1 MGKTIIISNRLPLQ
15 INITEDQTL
24 EVTPSVGGL
33 ATGLKSFHQEGDS
46 IWIGWTGMAAEDV
59 PEDLQQKVDAEV
71 QKQGCVAVS
80 LTSEEIE
87 KFYYGFSNRT
97 VWPLFHYFMEYTEF
111 QPDHWEAYKQVN
123 AKYAE
128 AVLERL
134 DDDDVVWVHDY
145 QLLLLPEY
153 IRKKNSKVTI
163 GFFNHI
169 PFPSSEVFRTLPW
182 REEVLKGMLG
192 ADLIGFHTYDY
203 ERHFL
208 RSVNRILR
216 HDINFNSVN
225 IGSRIVRSDSFPMG
239 IDYKKFWNAAKE
251 HYSQPR
257 SENSDIQKKLD
268 YHKYVTRNTKLILSI
283 DRLDYTKGIANRIR
297 AFGYFLEKY
306 PEYQEKVRL
315 IMLAVPSRTNVPQY
329 QLLKKEVDELVG
341 RINGKFATIN
351 WTPIWYFYRSMPFE
365 NLIDLYTSSD
375 VALITPTR
383 DGMNLVAKE
392 YVATRTDHTG
402 VLILSEMAGAAHEL
416 NEALIINPNNFEQI
430 VDTMKMALEMPEEE
444 QVRRNKLL
452 QKRLKR
458 YNVEKWAKDF
468 MKSLRQTRNSRK
480 AFKAI
485 ELTDNVKK
493 DLFDKYSAAQRR
505 ILFLDYDGTLR
516 KFVDKPDEAMPD
528 PELLELITRLGD
540 QKNTRVVLISGRDK
554 ETLGTWWKNVPIE
567 LIAEHGVWNRPVS
580 EKWQMTE
587 NLNNNWM
594 ASVRP
599 VLETYVDRTPGTFI
613 EEKNFSLAWHY
624 RKANPELGEVRA
636 NELSAVLKDMISN
649 HGLSVLQGN
658 KVLEIKNSGVNKG
671 KAANKLL
678 VEKYDFIFAIGDDWT
693 DEYLFTEL
701 PDHTVTVKV
710 GMNKTEA
717 KYYIDDVDDVRQLL
731 DQFVSLTH

>member
-15 INITEDQTL
+15 INITEDQKL

-46 IWIGWTGMAAEDV
+46 IWIGWTGLAAEDI
-59 PEDLQQKVDAEV
+59 PEDLQQKVDEEV
-71 QKQGCVAVS
+71 KKQDCVAVS

-111 QPDHWEAYKQVN
+111 QPDHWEAYKKVN
-123 AKYAE
+123 EKYAD

-216 HDINFNSVN
+216 YDINFNSVN

-239 IDYKKFWNAAKE
+239 IDYKKFREAAKA

-341 RINGKFATIN
+341 RINGRFATIN

-430 VDTMKMALEMPEEE
+430 VDSIKMALEMPEEE

-468 MKSLRQTRNSRK
+468 MKSLRETRNSRK

-493 DLFDKYSAAQRR
+493 DLFDKYSAAQHR

-528 PELLELITRLGD
+528 PELIELITRLGD

-567 LIAEHGVWNRPVS
+567 LIAEHGVWNRPVG

-587 NLNNNWM
+587 NLNNSWM

-678 VEKYDFIFAIGDDWT
+678 VEKYDFMFAIGDDWT

-701 PDHTVTVKV
+701 PDQTVTVKV

-717 KYYIDDVDDVRQLL
+717 KYYIDNVDEVRELL
-731 DQFVSLTH
+731 DQFVSLTR

>member
-1 MGKTIIISNRLPLQ
+1 MGKTIIVSNRLPLQ
-15 INITEDQTL
+15 INITENNEL

-46 IWIGWTGMAAEDV
+46 IWIGWTGIAE
-59 PEDLQQKVDAEV
+59 EDIPDALEKEV
-71 QKQGCVAVS
+71 IQEVKNQDCIPVS
-80 LTSEEIE
+80 LTSDEIE

-97 VWPLFHYFMEYTEF
+97 IWPLFHYFMEFTEF
-111 QPDHWEAYKQVN
+111 DPDHWEAYKAVN
-123 AKYAE
+123 KKYAE
-128 AVLERL
+128 AVIERL

-153 IRKKNSKVTI
+153 IRRKKPNVTI

-182 REEVLKGMLG
+182 REEVLRGMLG

-216 HDINFNSVN
+216 YDINFNSVN
-225 IGSRIVRSDSFPMG
+225 IGNRIVRSDSFPMG
-239 IDYKKFWNAAKE
+239 IDYKKFHKAAKE
-251 HYSQPR
+251 HKDQPR

-329 QLLKKEVDELVG
+329 QLLKKEIDELVG

-351 WTPIWYFYRSMPFE
+351 WTPIWYFYRAMPFE
-365 NLIDLYTSSD
+365 NLIDLYASSD

-392 YVATRTDHTG
+392 YIATRTDQTG

-444 QVRRNKLL
+444 QIRRNKIL

-458 YNVEKWAKDF
+458 YNVERWASDF
-468 MKSLRQTRNSRK
+468 MKSLRETKDSRK
-480 AFKAI
+480 AFKSI
-485 ELTDNVKK
+485 QLNDNIKK
-493 DLFDKYSAAQRR
+493 DLFDKYSAAQHR

-516 KFVDKPDEAMPD
+516 KFVDKPDEAHPD
-528 PELLELITRLGD
+528 ADLLDLIGRLGE
-540 QKNTRVVLISGRDK
+540 QKNTRVVIISGRDK
-554 ETLGTWWKNVPIE
+554 ETLGNWWKNLPIE
-567 LIAEHGVWNRPVS
+567 LISEHGVWNRPVDK
-580 EKWQMTE
+580 EWQLTE
-587 NLNNNWM
+587 NLNNSWM
-594 ASVRP
+594 STVRP
-599 VLETYVDRTPGTFI
+599 VLETFVDRTPGTFI

-701 PDHTVTVKV
+701 PDHTVSVKV
-710 GMNKTEA
+710 GRNKTEA
-717 KYYIDDVDDVRQLL
+717 KYFIDDVDEVRALL
-731 DQFVSLTH
+731 SEFASLTR

>member
-15 INITEDQTL
+15 INISDKKQI

-59 PEDLQQKVDAEV
+59 PASLQEQVNSEV
-71 QKQGCVAVS
+71 QKQRCIPVS

-123 AKYAE
+123 EKYAE
-128 AVLERL
+128 AVLEHL
-134 DDDDVVWVHDY
+134 EDDDVVWVHDY

-153 IRKKNSKVTI
+153 IRKRNSKVTI

-182 REEVLKGMLG
+182 REEILRGMLG

-216 HDINFNSVN
+216 YDINFNSVN

-239 IDYKKFWNAAKE
+239 IDYKKFRKAAE
-251 HYSQPR
+251 DHSAQPH

-306 PEYQEKVRL
+306 PEYQERVRL

-329 QLLKKEVDELVG
+329 QLLKKEIDELVG

-351 WTPIWYFYRSMPFE
+351 WTPIWYFFRSMPFD

-392 YVATRTDHTG
+392 YIATRIDQTG

-430 VDTMKMALEMPEEE
+430 VDTIKVALEMPEEE

-468 MKSLRQTRNSRK
+468 MKSLRATKDSRK
-480 AFKAI
+480 AFKTI

-493 DLFDKYSAAQRR
+493 DLFDKYSASQRR

-528 PELLELITRLGD
+528 QELLQLITRLAE

-554 ETLGTWWKNVPIE
+554 ETLGTWWKDVPIE
-567 LIAEHGVWNRPVS
+567 LISEHGVWNRPVN
-580 EKWQMTE
+580 EKWQLTE

-594 ASVRP
+594 GSVRP

-717 KYYIDDVDDVRQLL
+717 KYCIDDVEEVRELL
-731 DQFVSLTH
+731 DQFVSLTR